1 MLEKFN
7 SVTMVYMLKYAK
19 TEFKK
24 KKQQKPQK
32 QPFPFLL
39 KGMSQGNEKLL
50 IEFWNTA
57 FDSFNA
63 VANRSLSD

>member
-1 MLEKFN
+1 ML
-7 SVTMVYMLKYAK
+7 MYAK

-24 KKQQKPQK
+24 KKTK
-32 QPFPFLL
+32 PFPFLL
-39 KGMSQGNEKLL
+39 KGISQGNEKLL
-50 IEFWNTA
+50 IEFCNTA

>member
-24 KKQQKPQK
+24 KNNKNHKNNL
-32 QPFPFLL
+32 FL
-39 KGMSQGNEKLL
+39 
-50 IEFWNTA
+50 FC
-57 FDSFNA
+57 
-63 VANRSLSD
+63 

>member
-1 MLEKFN
+1 
-7 SVTMVYMLKYAK
+7 MVYMLKYAK

-24 KKQQKPQK
+24 NNKKHKPQK